1 MKFNFTPFPVE
12 QEAGTVKELLI
23 VVDYQKDFVD
33 GALGF
38 AGAEAL
44 DDLIAQRIAQVRA
57 GGGDVIFTM
66 DTHGADYAD
75 TMEGKKLPVA
85 HCLKDTPG
93 WQLYGQVGASLLPGD
108 PVFEKE
114 TFPSLDLA
122 DWLRERDYDAV
133 ELCGLVSHICVL
145 SNAVMVKA
153 ALPNAAITVDARL
166 TASYDPALHQ
176 KALDVLE
183 GIHITVTDR

>member
-1 MKFNFTPFPVE
+1 MKR
-12 QEAGTVKELLI
+12 LLI
-23 VVDYQKDFVD
+23 VVDYQRDFVE

-38 AGAEAL
+38 PGAEAL
-44 DDLIAQRIAQVRA
+44 DGPIADRIAAYRA
-57 GGGDVIFTM
+57 AGDDVAFTL
-66 DTHGADYAD
+66 DTHGPDYPA
-75 TMEGKKLPVA
+75 TEEGQWLPAA
-85 HCLKDTPG
+85 HCLRGSPG
-93 WQLYGQVGASLLPGD
+93 WSLYGRTGEARRPED

-114 TFPSLDLA
+114 TFPSLALGE
-122 DWLRERDYDAV
+122 WLRERDYGQV

-153 ALPNAAITVDARL
+153 ALPNAHITVDARL

-183 GIHITVTDR
+183 GIQIAVLHR

>member
-1 MKFNFTPFPVE
+1 MKR
-12 QEAGTVKELLI
+12 LLI
-23 VVDYQKDFVD
+23 VVDYQRDFVE

-38 AGAEAL
+38 PGAEAL
-44 DDLIAQRIAQVRA
+44 DGPIADRIVAYRA
-57 GGGDVIFTM
+57 AGDDVAFTL
-66 DTHGADYAD
+66 DTHGPDYPA
-75 TMEGKKLPVA
+75 TEEGQWLPAA
-85 HCLKDTPG
+85 HCLRGSPG
-93 WQLYGQVGASLLPGD
+93 WSLYGRTGEARRPED

-114 TFPSLDLA
+114 TFPSLALGE
-122 DWLRERDYDAV
+122 WLRERDYGQV

-153 ALPNAAITVDARL
+153 ALPNAHITVDARL

-183 GIHITVTDR
+183 GIQIAVLHR

>member
-1 MKFNFTPFPVE
+1 M
-12 QEAGTVKELLI
+12 KELLI

-44 DDLIAQRIAQVRA
+44 DGPIAQRMAEVRA
-57 GGGDVIFTM
+57 GGGDVAFTM
-66 DTHGADYAD
+66 DTHGGDYLS
-75 TMEGKKLPVA
+75 TVEGQKLPVA

-93 WQLYGQVGASLLPGD
+93 WQLYGQVGASRLPGD

-122 DWLRERDYDAV
+122 NWLRGRDYDAV

-166 TASYDPALHQ
+166 TASYDPGLHQ

-183 GIHITVTDR
+183 GIHIPVTHR